1 MPKPERE
8 NGFAS
13 QETGEEGQ
21 EDNMK
26 EMMSSVPETSA
37 SLSISHTPKKPLMPG
52 IQFEVGEKS
61 QLHFLPVSKS
71 FFNRLSKIRLS
82 GQNEK

>member
-1 MPKPERE
+1 MPKQERE

-26 EMMSSVPETSA
+26 EMMSGVLESSA
-37 SLSISHTPKKPLMPG
+37 SLSTSHTPKN
-52 IQFEVGEKS
+52 
-61 QLHFLPVSKS
+61 H
-71 FFNRLSKIRLS
+71 
-82 GQNEK
+82 

>member
-52 IQFEVGEKS
+52 IQS
-61 QLHFLPVSKS
+61 L
-71 FFNRLSKIRLS
+71 
-82 GQNEK
+82 